1 MNTGKKNMSLRTKIL
16 IAGVVT
22 LCILII
28 CACTIVGSKYIKL
41 AYASMSKLHPS
52 SFRL

>member
-1 MNTGKKNMSLRTKIL
+1 MDTRKKNMSLRTKIL
-16 IAGVVT
+16 LAGVVT

-28 CACTIVGSKYIKL
+28 CACAIIGFQVYQLYGNMIKL
-41 AYASMSKLHPS
+41 HLI